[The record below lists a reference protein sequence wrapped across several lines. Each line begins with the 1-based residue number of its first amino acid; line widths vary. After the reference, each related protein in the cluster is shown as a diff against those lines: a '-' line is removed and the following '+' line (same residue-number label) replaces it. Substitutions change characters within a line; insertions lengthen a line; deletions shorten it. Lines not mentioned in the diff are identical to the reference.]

1 MNLTDTDSASLFFD
15 FISKLDCS
23 RTEDRARYLFEILTE
38 TQILK
43 WLESSDKFW
52 GNFNVCSP
60 TLKKKKKNEWH
71 YMITIAVNS
80 LKNILKN
87 IKIKTINKKHKGME
101 VTHESY
107 AQRVVSLRE
116 YDTNAKK
123 PKTMIQK
130 TFQVKNT
137 EMKIVRNNK
146 VKFAG
151 LHD

>member
-23 RTEDRARYLFEILTE
+23 RTEDRAGYLFEILTE

-60 TLKKKKKNEWH
+60 TLKKKKNGWH

>member
-52 GNFNVCSP
+52 GNFNVCSQ
-60 TLKKKKKNEWH
+60 TLKKKKNEWH

>member
-60 TLKKKKKNEWH
+60 TLKKKKNEWQN
-71 YMITIAVNS
+71 MITIAVNS

>member
-1 MNLTDTDSASLFFD
+1 MNLTDADSASLFFD

-52 GNFNVCSP
+52 GNFNVCSL
-60 TLKKKKKNEWH
+60 TLKKKKNEWH

-116 YDTNAKK
+116 YDINAKK

>member
-1 MNLTDTDSASLFFD
+1 
-15 FISKLDCS
+15 
-23 RTEDRARYLFEILTE
+23 
-38 TQILK
+38 
-43 WLESSDKFW
+43 
-52 GNFNVCSP
+52 
-60 TLKKKKKNEWH
+60 
-71 YMITIAVNS
+71 MITIAVNS

-87 IKIKTINKKHKGME
+87 IKIKTINKKHKSME